1 MCARLKLV
9 PDGTYAAQ
17 IRFRSGPAPTPGRIL
32 LERMRAEVD
41 DFEALHTSSIVA
53 LLFCGDGSDLG
64 SPESYHLERG
74 VLSTAASTRK

>member
-1 MCARLKLV
+1 
-9 PDGTYAAQ
+9 
-17 IRFRSGPAPTPGRIL
+17 
-32 LERMRAEVD
+32 MRAEVD